1 MTAFQLVLSFAV
13 LLAALGAGML
23 MHSISSKKR
32 VLNNFRCLAEQLGGT
47 VHQDHLFAYPVFQGD
62 YRGRKVSV
70 GFHTVK
76 NRSTEVIYLVYT
88 SSVNSRFS
96 VMAIQENFF
105 KPLKDPARWSQEMGS
120 KINDLPTPYQVWA
133 KEEDH
138 ARTRQLFHDPALPT
152 LLEGLKEFPSLILGP
167 LMVLMSKPYDGN
179 KDTTPETALR
189 HFQTLDS
196 LAQRMEVIR

>member
-1 MTAFQLVLSFAV
+1 MTAFQLTISLAV
-13 LLAALGAGML
+13 LLAALGASML

-32 VLNNFRCLAEQLGGT
+32 ILNNFRRLAEQLGGM
-47 VHQDHLFAYPVFQGD
+47 VQQDHLFAYPVFQGD

-70 GFHTVK
+70 GFHAVK
-76 NRSTEVIYLVYT
+76 NRSTEVIYLVFS

-96 VMAIQENFF
+96 AMLIQENFF

-120 KINDLPTPYQVWA
+120 KIHDLPTPYQVWA

-138 ARTRQLFHDPALPT
+138 DRTRQFFHDPALPA

-167 LMVLMSKPYDGN
+167 VMVLVSKPYDGN
-179 KDTTPETALR
+179 KDTTPETAFR

-196 LAQRMEVIR
+196 VAQRMEVIR

>member
-1 MTAFQLVLSFAV
+1 MTSFQLVISFAV
-13 LLAALGAGML
+13 LLGALGASML

-32 VLNNFRCLAEQLGGT
+32 ILNNFRRLAEQLGGM

-70 GFHTVK
+70 GFHAMK
-76 NRSTEVIYLVYT
+76 NRSTEVIYLVFT
-88 SSVNSRFS
+88 GAVNSRFS
-96 VMAIQENFF
+96 AMLIQENFF
-105 KPLKDPARWSQEMGS
+105 KPLKDPARWAQEMGS
-120 KINDLPTPYQVWA
+120 KISDLNTPYQIWA

-138 ARTRQLFHDPALPT
+138 PRTRQFFHDPALPV

-179 KDTTPETALR
+179 KDTMPETAL
-189 HFQTLDS
+189 HHLQTLDS
-196 LAQRMEVIR
+196 VAQRMEAIR